1 MTEDEIERRVE
12 KMTDHLDRIFMSGA
26 ITQEDYDKA
35 SRDLTAWALAKLE
48 EDKGKTDV
56 VSIQ

>member
-1 MTEDEIERRVE
+1 VTLEEIARRVE
-12 KMTDHLDRIFMSGA
+12 KMTDHLDRLFHA
-26 ITQEDYDKA
+26 RTITQEDYDKA

-48 EDKGKTDV
+48 EEKGKTDV

>member
-35 SRDLTAWALAKLE
+35 SRDLTAWALAKLAE
-48 EDKGKTDV
+48 EKGNTDV